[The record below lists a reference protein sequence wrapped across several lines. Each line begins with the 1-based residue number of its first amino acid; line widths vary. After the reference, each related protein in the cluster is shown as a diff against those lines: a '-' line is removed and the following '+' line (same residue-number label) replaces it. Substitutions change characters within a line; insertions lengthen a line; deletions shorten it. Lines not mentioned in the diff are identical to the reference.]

1 MPLNPKLAAK
11 VPRLENVRSRILHAR
26 RGDATTLLRCGE
38 VKDLSQFGLKDR
50 ARGIPHSYCR
60 ECHAEWN
67 HAHYLR
73 NKDTYIATA
82 RRNNAIY
89 KAENLRRLVEYLLD
103 HPCIDCGESDL
114 LVLDFDHRDPA
125 TKRMA
130 VGSLLRYGG
139 WPALAAEIA
148 KCDVRCANDHRR
160 RTARQLG
167 WQKLALAE
175 LIRQGRP
182 DSNREPPILEIGA
195 LPIELRP

>member
-1 MPLNPKLAAK
+1 MHKG
-11 VPRLENVRSRILHAR
+11 ETQR
-26 RGDATTLLRCGE
+26 RCCRCGCI
-38 VKDLSQFGLKDR
+38 KDLGQFSLKDR
-50 ARGIPHSYCR
+50 AKRIPHSYCR
-60 ECHAEWN
+60 ECHANWN
-67 HAHYLR
+67 RAHYLR
-73 NKDTYIATA
+73 NKEAYIASA
-82 RRNNAIY
+82 RRNNAVY
-89 KAENLRRLVEYLLD
+89 KAENLRRLVGYLLD
-103 HPCIDCGESDL
+103 HPCVDCGESDV
-114 LVLDFDHRDPA
+114 LVLDFDHRDRA